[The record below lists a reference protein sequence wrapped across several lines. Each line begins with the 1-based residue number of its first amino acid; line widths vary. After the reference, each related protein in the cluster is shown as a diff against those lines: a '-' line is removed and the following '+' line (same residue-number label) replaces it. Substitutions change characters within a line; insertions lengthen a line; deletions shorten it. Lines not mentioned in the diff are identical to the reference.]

1 MQFVNLSFRAIL
13 LSLIVTFP
21 LLFVVEITFAGDKAE
36 VDSGIALV
44 EKGEYE
50 KAFRLFQRLAKEG
63 DAEAQHNLAMLYRAG
78 KGTEKNLE
86 LSALWFR
93 KAADQ
98 GIADAQYYLGHM
110 YASGEGL
117 EQNTQYAFIWYRMA
131 AENGQGMAQ
140 INLGVMYANGV
151 GTAQDVEQAYLWFH
165 VAAAQGYKAAFENK
179 RIIEDALEPEALEI
193 LKQKESSYFKR
204 YVLPYQRRSLTSPQL
219 R

>member
-1 MQFVNLSFRAIL
+1 MQFANISLRA
-13 LSLIVTFP
+13 SLFALICIFP
-21 LLFVVEITFAGDKAE
+21 LFFIAGIAFAGDKADVE
-36 VDSGIALV
+36 SGVAAV
-44 EKGEYE
+44 NNGEYE
-50 KAFRLFQRLAKEG
+50 KAFGLFQGLAEAG
-63 DAEAQHNLAMLYRAG
+63 DSEAQHNLAMLYRAG
-78 KGTEKNLE
+78 KGIEKNLE
-86 LSALWFR
+86 LSAHWFR

-151 GTAQDVEQAYLWFH
+151 GVTQDVEQAYLWFH
-165 VAAAQGYKAAFENK
+165 AAAAQGYRAAFENK
-179 RIIEDALEPEALEI
+179 KIIEDTLEPEVLEK
-193 LKQKESSYFKR
+193 LKKKGSSYYKR
-204 YVLPYQRRSLTSPQL
+204 YVLPYQRHSLSYPRL